1 MRLRPAP
8 LCFALVM
15 VGAGL
20 VSACGDEKKTK
31 GNEPDP
37 FAANA
42 KAPPELGSAA
52 PPGGKA
58 PAQQA
63 AATLGPK
70 DFPEAEFTETERSRD
85 PFRSYAHK
93 FVEEAK
99 GTVRSQREVLLAEFA
114 VDDLK
119 LVGIVTRIVPARAML
134 VDPSGKG
141 HVVHRGDFVGR
152 ADVVQ
157 LGGQSGS
164 TYQLNWR
171 LDRIRD
177 GDVVLVRED
186 PNNPDV
192 PAATKVIPLRPETGD
207 EAQISFSQSPGGKA
221 SISVP
226 HSSPRR

>member
-1 MRLRPAP
+1 MRLRPVP
-8 LCFALVM
+8 LCFAL
-15 VGAGL
+15 GL
-20 VSACGDEKKTK
+20 VGVVLVTACGDGKSK

-42 KAPPELGSAA
+42 AANASGGPATPGAP
-52 PPGGKA
+52 
-58 PAQQA
+58 A
-63 AATLGPK
+63 AATTVAAQGRK
-70 DFPEAEFTETERSRD
+70 EFPEAEFTETERSRD
-85 PFRSYAHK
+85 PFRSFSHK

-99 GTVRSQREVLLAEFA
+99 GTVRSQREVVLAEFA

-119 LVGIVTRIVPARAML
+119 LVGIVTRIDPARAML

-192 PAATKVIPLRPETGD
+192 PAATKVIPLRPESAETVK
-207 EAQISFSQSPGGKA
+207 GG
-221 SISVP
+221 
-226 HSSPRR
+226 

>member
-1 MRLRPAP
+1 MRLRPVP
-8 LCFALVM
+8 LCSALVL
-15 VGAGL
+15 VGACL
-20 VSACGDEKKTK
+20 VTACGDDQKAKSS
-31 GNEPDP
+31 EPDP
-37 FAANA
+37 FAAAAN
-42 KAPPELGSAA
+42 APPASSSAA
-52 PPGGKA
+52 PTGKA
-58 PAQQA
+58 PAQQQVA
-63 AATLGPK
+63 PPPGPK
-70 DFPEAEFTETERSRD
+70 EFPEAEFTETERSRD
-85 PFRSYAHK
+85 PFRSYSHK

-152 ADVVQ
+152 ADIVQ

-192 PAATKVIPLRPETGD
+192 PAATKVIPLRPEAGD
-207 EAQISFSQSPGGKA
+207 SVQLSLSEPSGK
-221 SISVP
+221 
-226 HSSPRR
+226 PRH

>member
-1 MRLRPAP
+1 MRHLRPAR
-8 LCFALVM
+8 LLTALALV
-15 VGAGL
+15 GL
-20 VSACGDEKKTK
+20 ASVTACDDKPKKRA
-31 GNEPDP
+31 EADP
-37 FAANA
+37 FAPKSAGA
-42 KAPPELGSAA
+42 ESAAAPAAAAPATSGAPPAVRQEFA
-52 PPGGKA
+52 
-58 PAQQA
+58 
-63 AATLGPK
+63 
-70 DFPEAEFTETERSRD
+70 EAEFTETERSRD

-93 FVEEAK
+93 FVEEVK
-99 GTVRSQREVLLAEFA
+99 GTVRSQREVVLSEFA

-119 LVGIVTRIVPARAML
+119 LVGIVTRITPARAML

-192 PAATKVIPLRPETGD
+192 PAATKVIPLRPAGEEQTK
-207 EAQISFSQSPGGKA
+207 GG
-221 SISVP
+221 
-226 HSSPRR
+226 

>member
-1 MRLRPAP
+1 MRLRPVP
-8 LCFALVM
+8 LCFGFALV
-15 VGAGL
+15 GL
-20 VSACGDEKKTK
+20 GLATACGDSKSGPHEDFP
-31 GNEPDP
+31 GE
-37 FAANA
+37 AAA
-42 KAPPELGSAA
+42 KAAAAASAAAAGSAA
-52 PPGGKA
+52 PVGSAGATKGPEA
-58 PAQQA
+58 VA
-63 AATLGPK
+63 AAGGRK
-70 DFPEAEFTETERSRD
+70 EFPEAEFTETERSRD
-85 PFRSYAHK
+85 PFRSYSHK

-99 GTVRSQREVLLAEFA
+99 GTVRSQREVVLAEFA

-119 LVGIVTRIVPARAML
+119 LVGIVTRIDPARAML

-192 PAATKVIPLRPETGD
+192 PAATKVIPLRPETAA
-207 EAQISFSQSPGGKA
+207 EKA
-221 SISVP
+221 KAG
-226 HSSPRR
+226 

>member
-1 MRLRPAP
+1 MRLRPVP
-8 LCFALVM
+8 LGFAFACL
-15 VGAGL
+15 GL
-20 VSACGDEKKTK
+20 AFATACGDDKSTPHEDFP
-31 GNEPDP
+31 GEL
-37 FAANA
+37 AAAASA
-42 KAPPELGSAA
+42 KAAAAAAASASAGAPAPANGSEAAAA
-52 PPGGKA
+52 PGGRKE
-58 PAQQA
+58 
-63 AATLGPK
+63 
-70 DFPEAEFTETERSRD
+70 FPEAEFTETERSRD
-85 PFRSYAHK
+85 PFRSYSHK

-99 GTVRSQREVLLAEFA
+99 GTVRSQREVVLAEFA

-119 LVGIVTRIVPARAML
+119 LVGIVTRIDPARAML

-192 PAATKVIPLRPETGD
+192 PAATKVIPLRPETT
-207 EAQISFSQSPGGKA
+207 EEKAKGG
-221 SISVP
+221 
-226 HSSPRR
+226 

>member
-1 MRLRPAP
+1 MRLRPVP
-8 LCFALVM
+8 LCFAF
-15 VGAGL
+15 GL
-20 VSACGDEKKTK
+20 LGLGFATACGEKPKS
-31 GNEPDP
+31 NEPDP

-42 KAPPELGSAA
+42 ALNASGSSAA
-52 PPGGKA
+52 PSA
-58 PAQQA
+58 PAKAAPDAKA
-63 AATLGPK
+63 AAQGRK
-70 DFPEAEFTETERSRD
+70 EFPEAEFTETERSRD
-85 PFRSYAHK
+85 PFRSFSHK

-99 GTVRSQREVLLAEFA
+99 GTVRSQREVVLAEFA

-119 LVGIVTRIVPARAML
+119 LVGIVTRIDPARAML

-192 PAATKVIPLRPETGD
+192 PAATKVIPLRPEAG
-207 EAQISFSQSPGGKA
+207 EAAKGG
-221 SISVP
+221 
-226 HSSPRR
+226 

>member
-1 MRLRPAP
+1 MHLRPVP
-8 LCFALVM
+8 LCFAF
-15 VGAGL
+15 GL
-20 VSACGDEKKTK
+20 LGLGLATACGDKPKST
-31 GNEPDP
+31 EPDP

-42 KAPPELGSAA
+42 ALNARGSSAAPSAPAKAPPDA
-52 PPGGKA
+52 K
-58 PAQQA
+58 A
-63 AATLGPK
+63 AALGRK
-70 DFPEAEFTETERSRD
+70 EFPEAEFTETERSRD
-85 PFRSYAHK
+85 PFRSFSHK

-99 GTVRSQREVLLAEFA
+99 GTVHSQREVVLAEFA

-119 LVGIVTRIVPARAML
+119 LVGIVTRIDPARAML

-192 PAATKVIPLRPETGD
+192 PAATKVIPLRPEAGET
-207 EAQISFSQSPGGKA
+207 AKGG
-221 SISVP
+221 
-226 HSSPRR
+226 

>member
-1 MRLRPAP
+1 MRLRPVP
-8 LCFALVM
+8 LCFAF
-15 VGAGL
+15 AL
-20 VSACGDEKKTK
+20 VSLGLATACGDGKSAPHEDFP
-31 GNEPDP
+31 GEL
-37 FAANA
+37 AAAASA
-42 KAPPELGSAA
+42 KAAAAAAGSAA
-52 PPGGKA
+52 PAG
-58 PAQQA
+58 PAASAASAAGADAQA
-63 AATLGPK
+63 APGARK
-70 DFPEAEFTETERSRD
+70 EFPEAEFTETERSRD
-85 PFRSYAHK
+85 PFRSYSHK

-99 GTVRSQREVLLAEFA
+99 GTVRSQREVVLAEFA

-119 LVGIVTRIVPARAML
+119 LVGIVTRIDPARAML

-141 HVVHRGDFVGR
+141 HVVHRGDFIGR

-192 PAATKVIPLRPETGD
+192 PAATKVIPLRPETQ
-207 EAQISFSQSPGGKA
+207 EEKAKGG
-221 SISVP
+221 
-226 HSSPRR
+226 